1 LRYAALNPI
10 YRRYNHQLI
19 TFSFVYAWSENFIL
33 PISHDEVVHGK
44 RSLLAKMP
52 GDDWQKRA
60 NFRLFLSY
68 MCAHPGK
75 KLLFMG
81 SEFGQWPEWR
91 EESQLEWWQL
101 GVAEHSALQTCVR
114 ELNHLY
120 RATAQFYGSDCD
132 YHGFRWVDLHN
143 ADESIW
149 AFARLGVGQNDG
161 APITC
166 VFNATPV
173 PRDGYRV
180 GVAGQGNYRKL
191 FDSDDARFGGSSYNR
206 QTEASAAHEGAQG
219 YPYSLR
225 LNLPPL
231 GAMFFIGPV

>member
-1 LRYAALNPI
+1 MTDSGITDFDLVLFGEGKHERIYDKLGAHAYGQGSAAGTRFAVWAPNAE
-10 YRRYNHQLI
+10 RV
-19 TFSFVYAWSENFIL
+19 S
-33 PISHDEVVHGK
+33 VV
-44 RSLLAKMP
+44 R
-52 GDDWQKRA
+52 D
-60 NFRLFLSY
+60 
-68 MCAHPGK
+68 
-75 KLLFMG
+75 
-81 SEFGQWPEWR
+81 
-91 EESQLEWWQL
+91 
-101 GVAEHSALQTCVR
+101 
-114 ELNHLY
+114 LNHLY
-120 RATAQFYGSDCD
+120 RATPQLHGSDCD
-132 YHGFRWVDLHN
+132 HNGFRWVDLHN

-206 QTEASAAHEGAQG
+206 QTEAGAAHEGAQG
-219 YPYSLR
+219 YPCSLR